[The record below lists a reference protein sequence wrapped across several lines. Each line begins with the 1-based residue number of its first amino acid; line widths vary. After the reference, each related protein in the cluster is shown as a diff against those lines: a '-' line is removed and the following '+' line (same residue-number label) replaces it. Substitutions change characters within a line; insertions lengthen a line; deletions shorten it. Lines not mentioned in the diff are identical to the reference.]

1 MAEKALFQQLAEGIG
16 AGESKLIPRIFEA
29 LIDENEA
36 KVLLAAAP
44 PATIDEIS
52 EKTGIPGDN
61 IEKMIDPLF
70 KKGLIFKSK
79 KEGATRYYRVRSV
92 PQLHD
97 ATALYLD
104 ASRDFL
110 DLWKDYMAREWDEY
124 GRKLEAI
131 LPQPVVRVI
140 PVNISIEPQ
149 TQILAFDDV
158 KSIVE
163 GAKNLAVAKCSCRVI
178 EGKCGRPL
186 EVCIQVDRAAD
197 YAIERGTGRKL
208 SKEET
213 ITILKMCE
221 EEGLVHVTNNRR
233 DPGHVI
239 CNCCD
244 DCCLNWPSIKA
255 GSKRWVVPSRFE
267 AVVDAELCSGCE
279 TCLDRCF
286 FDAISIEDDI
296 SIVDPE
302 KCMGCGVCTVTCPNE
317 AISLKEV
324 RPADFV
330 PVSGMT

>member
-29 LIDENEA
+29 LIDESEA
-36 KVLLAAAP
+36 RVLLAAAP

-61 IEKMIDPLF
+61 IEKMINPLF
-70 KKGLIFKSK
+70 EKGLIFKSK

-110 DLWKDYMAREWDEY
+110 DLWKEYMATEWDEY

-131 LPQPVVRVI
+131 LPQAAVRVI

-158 KSIVE
+158 KGIVE
-163 GAKNLAVAKCSCRVI
+163 GARNLAVAKCSCRVI
-178 EGKCGRPL
+178 DGKCGRPL

-197 YAIERGTGRKL
+197 YARSTVLRITLLNAARAESSVRKRL
-208 SKEET
+208 S
-213 ITILKMCE
+213 
-221 EEGLVHVTNNRR
+221 RY
-233 DPGHVI
+233 
-239 CNCCD
+239 
-244 DCCLNWPSIKA
+244 
-255 GSKRWVVPSRFE
+255 
-267 AVVDAELCSGCE
+267 
-279 TCLDRCF
+279 
-286 FDAISIEDDI
+286 
-296 SIVDPE
+296 
-302 KCMGCGVCTVTCPNE
+302 
-317 AISLKEV
+317 
-324 RPADFV
+324 
-330 PVSGMT
+330 